1 MILCKVIGSVW
12 ATRKDDALTGV
23 KLMIVRRLD
32 AGGEEQDGSFVAA
45 DFVGAGIGEHVIV
58 ATGSSARI
66 ACQNKTAPIDATIVG
81 IVDAV
86 ELAEKR

>member
-12 ATRKDDALTGV
+12 ATRKDEALTGV

-32 AGGEEQDGSFVAA
+32 TRGREQDASFIAA
-45 DFVGAGIGEHVIV
+45 DFVGAGVGEQVIV

-66 ACQNKTAPIDATIVG
+66 ACQRQQAPIDATIVG

-86 ELAEKR
+86 EVVDEP

>member
-12 ATRKDDALTGV
+12 AERKDEALTGV

-32 AGGEEQDGSFVAA
+32 SREREQDASFVAA
-45 DFVGAGIGEHVIV
+45 DFIGAGIGEQVIV

-66 ACQNKTAPIDATIVG
+66 ACQEKKAPIDATIVG

-86 ELAEKR
+86 ELAAE